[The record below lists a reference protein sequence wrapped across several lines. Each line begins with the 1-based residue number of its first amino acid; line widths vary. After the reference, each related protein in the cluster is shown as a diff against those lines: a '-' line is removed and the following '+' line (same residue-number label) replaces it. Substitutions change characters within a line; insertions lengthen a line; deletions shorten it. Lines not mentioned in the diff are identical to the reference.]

1 MTVAGECSG
10 LHKAGEAHAGMSGAC
25 GKAQPPAARK
35 ARHAGIMRQRSGG
48 DAILRIAVIFAI
60 GGVSPEKFDGK
71 LFLIESHEHV
81 SGVR

>member
-1 MTVAGECSG
+1 MPASCDND
-10 LHKAGEAHAGMSGAC
+10 
-25 GKAQPPAARK
+25 PAA
-35 ARHAGIMRQRSGG
+35 MRFCV
-48 DAILRIAVIFAI
+48 LRYFAI

>member
-1 MTVAGECSG
+1 
-10 LHKAGEAHAGMSGAC
+10 MSGAC
-25 GKAQPPAARK
+25 GKAQPPTARK
-35 ARHAGIMRQRSGG
+35 TRHAGVMRQRSGG

-60 GGVSPEKFDGK
+60 GGVSPKKFDGK